1 MPTRRRERNQQ
12 LFRQVNER
20 IREVGAG
27 FDVTLPDG
35 LDFICECGEA
45 SCADIL
51 QLTLQEYEQLPRTGP
66 YFIVKP
72 GHHRSSQRVVRR
84 TAEYVL
90 VEDLAYIGEPPG
102 ASQADR
108 AKL

>member
-66 YFIVKP
+66 YLF
-72 GHHRSSQRVVRR
+72 G
-84 TAEYVL
+84 
-90 VEDLAYIGEPPG
+90 LARFAGKSWRPAG
-102 ASQADR
+102 GLTR
-108 AKL
+108 